1 MGKDSSPMR
10 FPRLFLTLGM
20 GLLAASCGALGTPA
34 PTQGEQCRAWGYAPD
49 DPECL
54 KVFRRYAP

>member
-1 MGKDSSPMR
+1 MR
-10 FPRLFLTLGM
+10 ISGLAIALGM
-20 GLLAASCGALGTPA
+20 ALSMASCSGLSTPA
-34 PTQGEQCRAWGYAPD
+34 PTQAEQCRAWGYAPD

>member
-1 MGKDSSPMR
+1 MR
-10 FPRLFLTLGM
+10 ISGAVLVFAMALSV
-20 GLLAASCGALGTPA
+20 LACSGLGTPA
-34 PTQGEQCRAWGYAPD
+34 PTPGEQCQAWGYAPD